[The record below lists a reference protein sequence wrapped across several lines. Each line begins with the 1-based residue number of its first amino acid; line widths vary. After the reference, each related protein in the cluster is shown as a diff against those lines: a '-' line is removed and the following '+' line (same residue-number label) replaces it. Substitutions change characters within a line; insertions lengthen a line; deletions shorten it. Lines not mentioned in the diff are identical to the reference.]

1 MDGRVAFWC
10 PFLSCF
16 PVISTIS
23 EPSVGCGTFTNV
35 RQSQTLGFTVYFT
48 FHSPSLHHVRLL
60 SYESFLSTDQKPPR
74 SQNMFNTPQWTPEKA
89 RQVHPSATQ
98 NVDESP
104 RHCLPV
110 PRPVTPTPTS
120 GHVERIR
127 SNVQASRRTTCEND
141 LQASLHRRQ
150 PTAVQGENCQPG
162 LFQYTQTTQTRV
174 RFLNY
179 VFFKRFMSY
188 FWKGI
193 PGRNS

>member
-1 MDGRVAFWC
+1 M
-10 PFLSCF
+10 
-16 PVISTIS
+16 
-23 EPSVGCGTFTNV
+23 GCGTFTNV

-48 FHSPSLHHVRLL
+48 FHSLSLHHVRLR

-74 SQNMFNTPQWTPEKA
+74 SQNMLSTPQWTPE
-89 RQVHPSATQ
+89 SATQ

-110 PRPVTPTPTS
+110 LRPVTPTPTS

-127 SNVQASRRTTCEND
+127 SNVRASRRTTREND
-141 LQASLHRRQ
+141 LQASPRRRR
-150 PTAVQGENCQPG
+150 PAAVQDENCQPG